1 MPMGFPGYMTTKQT
15 HIGSISERER
25 EILNNDIESKTLGG
39 ARLRIFITT
48 HSQAVYLL
56 EMLVYKYLV

>member
-1 MPMGFPGYMTTKQT
+1 MTTKQT

-48 HSQAVYLL
+48 HSQTVYVL
-56 EMLVYKYLV
+56 EMLVYKYLT